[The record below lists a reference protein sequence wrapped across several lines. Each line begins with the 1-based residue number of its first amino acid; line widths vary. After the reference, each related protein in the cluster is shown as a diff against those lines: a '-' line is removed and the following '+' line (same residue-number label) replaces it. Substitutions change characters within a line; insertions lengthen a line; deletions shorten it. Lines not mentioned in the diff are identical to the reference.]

1 MGHITKEQYEAAKE
15 IVVKYEWDEYQERM
29 IEAEQAVN
37 IFDDE
42 PYCHDCG
49 EDQNLAYNDQYANG
63 ESWTCRNC
71 ENSFMFQRKNNLQ

>member
-1 MGHITKEQYEAAKE
+1 MTYTEAQYEAAKI
-15 IVVKYEWDEYQERM
+15 IVEQYEQEQYAEKM

-37 IFDDE
+37 IFDDDE

-71 ENSFMFQRKNNLQ
+71 ENSFMFQRNEQ

>member
-1 MGHITKEQYEAAKE
+1 MSNITKLKDEKAKTTVEQYEQA
-15 IVVKYEWDEYQERM
+15 EYAEKM

-37 IFDDE
+37 VFDDDE

-71 ENSFMFQRKNNLQ
+71 ENSFMFQRQYQ

>member
-1 MGHITKEQYEAAKE
+1 MTYTKAQYETAKIIVEQYEQEQYA
-15 IVVKYEWDEYQERM
+15 ERM
-29 IEAEQAVN
+29 IEAEQAIN
-37 IFDDE
+37 IFDDDE

-71 ENSFMFQRKNNLQ
+71 ENSFMFQRNEQ